1 MQGFITWVPNDGQQ
15 RVVDVLTGEVT
26 YTVRAYIPIY
36 IEPAHRAAVITKLQA
51 SGTVVSG

>member
-1 MQGFITWVPNDGQQ
+1 VQGFITWVPNDGQQ
-15 RVVDVLTGEVT
+15 RVVDVLAGEVT